1 MFSSLGY
8 VPRIRIVGPAY
19 YHVKD
24 SFCLCVFVCL
34 STFFSLSLSV
44 CLSLSMLCVDVYR
57 GHRRTLDSPGV
68 RITGDSKL
76 SDMGAGN

>member
-1 MFSSLGY
+1 MFSSLEY
-8 VPRIRIVGPAY
+8 VPRIRIVGPEY

-24 SFCLCVFVCL
+24 SFCLCFCL
-34 STFFSLSLSV
+34 PFYFLLPVSV
-44 CLSLSMLCVDVYR
+44 CLPVSVHIMCVCLQRSQEDF
-57 GHRRTLDSPGV
+57 GSPGA